1 MDIAQLAVQFSLRNP
16 DIHSTLIGTANPDNM
31 RRNIEWLDAPNDE
44 DLIEAVLEVLA
55 PIRDKTWQTGRP
67 ENN

>member
-1 MDIAQLAVQFSLRNP
+1 MRYNFHLRNP
-16 DIHSTLIGTANPDNM
+16 DFHSTLIGTANPDNM
-31 RRNIEWLDAPNDE
+31 RRNIEWLDAPYDE

-55 PIRDKTWQTGRP
+55 PILDKTWQTGRP